1 MNEDRLRALFTRHT
15 AVHAMLRDGTVVP
28 LEAMLEVLEHRGS
41 EEHRRDILN
50 QILAD
55 PESRKEFDLLRAA
68 MRASAPEAVPPE
80 AAPGAERDASP
91 LPE

>member
-28 LEAMLEVLEHRGS
+28 LEAMLEVLEHTGT
-41 EEHRRDILN
+41 EERRREILN

-68 MRASAPEAVPPE
+68 MRASAPESTPPE
-80 AAPGAERDASP
+80 SP
-91 LPE
+91 EQAD

>member
-15 AVHAMLRDGTVVP
+15 AVHAMLRDGALVP
-28 LEAMLEVLEHRGS
+28 LEAMLDVLEHRGT

-55 PESRKEFDLLRAA
+55 PDSKKEFDLLRAA
-68 MRASAPEAVPPE
+68 MRASAPEQ
-80 AAPGAERDASP
+80 APSDPDSGQQEQDQGI
-91 LPE
+91 